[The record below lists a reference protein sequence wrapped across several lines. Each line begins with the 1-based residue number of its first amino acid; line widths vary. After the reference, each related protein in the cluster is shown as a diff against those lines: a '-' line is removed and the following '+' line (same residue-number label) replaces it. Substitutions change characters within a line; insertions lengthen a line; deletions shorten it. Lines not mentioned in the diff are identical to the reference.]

1 MIGRNFHPFISQ
13 RLAAEIVPES
23 DHQSFEDPSI
33 YGVSYSFINF
43 IFTISMGFFIITAIG
58 SFLQN
63 LQFFFN
69 FNYFS
74 VYGFLSLLKYCTSGQ
89 WNEPV
94 TSRRASPTSFNS
106 SYTKQLDSSYHSIRN
121 PFENDIGECSKP
133 HISSFSLDSGSL
145 NQQNIEELSLHELN
159 DVTSPKKS
167 PTKTSVSSRRSR
179 RIWSRYYE
187 PNPE

>member
-1 MIGRNFHPFISQ
+1 VIGRNFHPFISQ

-43 IFTISMGFFIITAIG
+43 IFTISMGFFIITAI
-58 SFLQN
+58 
-63 LQFFFN
+63 
-69 FNYFS
+69 